1 MNYKYSIGLDVA
13 KKKLD
18 VFIKQGHEKVAY
30 TTISNDKKGF
40 KVLQKVLKQAQVPL
54 SETLFCAEHTG
65 IYTHPLLDWIAEN
78 KLDLWLES
86 ALAIKKS
93 SGLRRGK
100 SDKADAESIASY
112 AYKNQDTCN
121 LWLVPRD
128 AVSELKKLS
137 WAREKLLKSINR
149 YEKSI
154 KESKEIGNENVANL
168 FKNTL
173 IAFKKDLKALEKKIS
188 ICVKKDDN
196 MSRLFGILT
205 SVTGIGPVTANAFIV
220 ETNEFTKIKD
230 PKKMACFAGIA
241 PFEHTSGSSVR
252 GKSRVSPFAS
262 KKLKKLLHMA
272 AVAVVRLPGELA
284 NFYKKLVEKGKAK
297 MVAINA
303 LRKKLID
310 RIYACVRS
318 NRKYEKN
325 YTKSL
330 TTSQNSC
337 SLFQPLY

>member
-1 MNYKYSIGLDVA
+1 MKYQYSIGLDIA

-18 VFIKQGHEKVAY
+18 VFVKKGNNKVAY
-30 TTISNDKKGF
+30 TIISNDKKGF
-40 KVLQKVLKQAQVPL
+40 KVLEKVLKKAQVPL
-54 SETLFCAEHTG
+54 SEALFCAEHTG
-65 IYTHPLLDWIAEN
+65 CYTHPLLAWIAEN

-93 SGLRRGK
+93 SGMRRGK

-112 AYKNQDTCN
+112 AYKNQDSCN

-128 AVSELKKLS
+128 AVCELKKLS
-137 WAREKLLKSINR
+137 WAREKLLSSISQ

-154 KESKEIGNENVANL
+154 KERKEISKDNVASL
-168 FKNTL
+168 FKKTL
-173 IAFKKDLKALEKKIS
+173 IGFKQDLKALEKKIS

-205 SVTGIGPVTANAFIV
+205 SVTGIGPVTATAFIT
-220 ETNEFTKIKD
+220 ETNEFTKIKE

-272 AVAVVRLPGELA
+272 AVSVIRLPGELA
-284 NFYKKLVEKGKAK
+284 NFYKKLVAKGKAK

-303 LRKKLID
+303 LRRKLID

-330 TTSQNSC
+330 TTS
-337 SLFQPLY
+337 